1 MIIKP
6 NFIILCDQAFLTAGT
21 NNLNLIGI
29 FTTIHAEQFPFTY
42 RRFALVINF
51 DSDSL
56 GMHAL
61 ETRIV
66 DENDKELIKSELK
79 INISSSPFQ
88 VIANFE
94 NFTFS
99 IPGKYEIKISLE
111 GKEIGSR
118 VLIVNSVVK
127 QTTHIA

>member
-1 MIIKP
+1 MNIKP
-6 NFIILCDQAFLTAGT
+6 NFIIACDQAFLTAGT

-51 DSDSL
+51 DSDTL
-56 GMHAL
+56 GMHSL

-66 DENDKELIKSELK
+66 DETGKELIKSELK

-94 NFTFS
+94 NFTFP

-118 VLIVNSVVK
+118 ILTVNPIVNQK
-127 QTTHIA
+127 THIA